1 MPACKWAEELR
12 HVPEEGREMLYT
24 KLTQRA
30 MQICFEAHRD
40 QVDKGGMPYV
50 FHPFHLAEQMETE
63 EETCT
68 ALLHDVMEDTAW
80 TYEQLAAE
88 GFPSSVMEALA
99 LLTHDDNTPYLD
111 YVERLS
117 GNRIAA
123 RVKLADLRHNS
134 TAGRLPVIGEKERK
148 KMRKYLR
155 AQAILTRGAADLE
168 EMTLCLQTLLSTAGS
183 TCRLTVILEPD
194 GRVRRYGLSFPAD
207 RQEQEYRELY
217 PLLEDLEGQG
227 GSAAQAAAWFSR
239 FS

>member
-1 MPACKWAEELR
+1 
-12 HVPEEGREMLYT
+12 MLYT

-148 KMRKYLR
+148 RMRKYLR
-155 AQAILTRGAADLE
+155 AQAILTRGAADLQIWAE
-168 EMTLCLQTLLSTAGS
+168 FSGRQAGAGIPGTLSPS
-183 TCRLTVILEPD
+183 
-194 GRVRRYGLSFPAD
+194 
-207 RQEQEYRELY
+207 
-217 PLLEDLEGQG
+217 G
-227 GSAAQAAAWFSR
+227 GSGRKGR
-239 FS
+239 FCCTGRSMVQ

>member
-1 MPACKWAEELR
+1 
-12 HVPEEGREMLYT
+12 MLYT
-24 KLTQRA
+24 KLTKKA
-30 MQICFEAHRD
+30 IQICFDAHCTFK
-40 QVDKGGMPYV
+40 DKGETPYV

-148 KMRKYLR
+148 RMRKYLR

-217 PLLEDLEGQG
+217 PLLEDLEGKG

>member
-1 MPACKWAEELR
+1 
-12 HVPEEGREMLYT
+12 MLYT

-111 YVERLS
+111 YVEKLS

-134 TAGRLPVIGEKERK
+134 IAGRLPVIGEKERK
-148 KMRKYLR
+148 RMRKYLR

>member
-1 MPACKWAEELR
+1 
-12 HVPEEGREMLYT
+12 MLYT

-148 KMRKYLR
+148 RMRKYLR

-168 EMTLCLQTLLSTAGS
+168 EMTLGLQTLLSTAGS

>member
-1 MPACKWAEELR
+1 
-12 HVPEEGREMLYT
+12 MLYT

-148 KMRKYLR
+148 RMRKYLR

-217 PLLEDLEGQG
+217 PLLEDLAGQG

>member
-1 MPACKWAEELR
+1 
-12 HVPEEGREMLYT
+12 MLYT

-148 KMRKYLR
+148 RMRKYLR

-168 EMTLCLQTLLSTAGS
+168 EMPLCLQTLLSTAGS

>member
-1 MPACKWAEELR
+1 
-12 HVPEEGREMLYT
+12 
-24 KLTQRA
+24 
-30 MQICFEAHRD
+30 
-40 QVDKGGMPYV
+40 
-50 FHPFHLAEQMETE
+50 
-63 EETCT
+63 
-68 ALLHDVMEDTAW
+68 
-80 TYEQLAAE
+80 
-88 GFPSSVMEALA
+88 MEALA

-111 YVERLS
+111 YVEKLS

-134 TAGRLPVIGEKERK
+134 IAGRLPVIGEKERK
-148 KMRKYLR
+148 RMRKYLR

>member
-1 MPACKWAEELR
+1 
-12 HVPEEGREMLYT
+12 MLYT

-148 KMRKYLR
+148 RMRKYLR

-207 RQEQEYRELY
+207 RQEQKYRELY

>member
-1 MPACKWAEELR
+1 
-12 HVPEEGREMLYT
+12 MLYT

-50 FHPFHLAEQMETE
+50 FHPFHLAEQIETE

-148 KMRKYLR
+148 RMRKYLR
-155 AQAILTRGAADLE
+155 AQAIQTRGAADLE

-194 GRVRRYGLSFPAD
+194 GRVSIYGLSFPAD

>member
-1 MPACKWAEELR
+1 
-12 HVPEEGREMLYT
+12 MLYT

-148 KMRKYLR
+148 RMRKYLR

-207 RQEQEYRELY
+207 RQEQEYWELY

>member
-1 MPACKWAEELR
+1 
-12 HVPEEGREMLYT
+12 MLYT

-148 KMRKYLR
+148 RMRKYLR

-194 GRVRRYGLSFPAD
+194 GRVRRYGLSFPAG

-217 PLLEDLEGQG
+217 LLLEDLEGQG

>member
-1 MPACKWAEELR
+1 MI
-12 HVPEEGREMLYT
+12 YT
-24 KLTQRA
+24 PLTKKALKL
-30 MQICFEAHRD
+30 CFEAHRD
-40 QVDKGGMPYV
+40 QVDKSGTPYV

-148 KMRKYLR
+148 RMRKYLR

>member
-1 MPACKWAEELR
+1 
-12 HVPEEGREMLYT
+12 MLYT

-148 KMRKYLR
+148 RMRKYLR
-155 AQAILTRGAADLE
+155 AQAILTRGAADLVDSRINMPSYCHPGAGRTGPQIWAE
-168 EMTLCLQTLLSTAGS
+168 FSGRQAGAGIPGALSPS
-183 TCRLTVILEPD
+183 
-194 GRVRRYGLSFPAD
+194 
-207 RQEQEYRELY
+207 
-217 PLLEDLEGQG
+217 G
-227 GSAAQAAAWFSR
+227 GSGRTGR
-239 FS
+239 FCCTGRSMVQ